1 MFKKAK
7 NENDEEGT
15 ITIEELV
22 EQEVNITISIII
34 MCCVSLEEQIGK
46 LR

>member
-7 NENDEEGT
+7 SENDEEGT

-22 EQEVNITISIII
+22 EQEVNITVLILLTHCILS
-34 MCCVSLEEQIGK
+34 EEQIGK
-46 LR
+46 LW